1 MILHFSHMGFTEG
14 LTFICFTSYL
24 LLQVMRPRVRSYG
37 DICTVTLSPGS
48 ILMKF
53 ILSFPEIWARIV

>member
-24 LLQVMRPRVRSYG
+24 LLQVMRPLVRSYG
-37 DICTVTLSPGS
+37 DI
-48 ILMKF
+48 
-53 ILSFPEIWARIV
+53 

>member
-24 LLQVMRPRVRSYG
+24 LLQVMRPRVTS
-37 DICTVTLSPGS
+37 
-48 ILMKF
+48 
-53 ILSFPEIWARIV
+53 